1 MKEKKEA
8 QPEEPSGFSILLV
21 EDNQLN
27 RELVIILLQRDGHRV
42 TIAENGAEA
51 LQRLAESDYDRI
63 LMDMQMPVMDG
74 LTATGIIRLCEE
86 GKTIPDVVDTDLA
99 VILAT
104 RLKGKH
110 LPIIA
115 MTANAMIEDQDRCL
129 AAGMDAYLTKP
140 FQPDMIAST
149 LASF

>member
-115 MTANAMIEDQDRCL
+115 MTANAMVEDQDRCL